1 MAQIIPATKNI
12 LIVAGDPSG
21 DLHGAN
27 LIRELKAL
35 DPELN
40 IACLGGERMRRESD
54 RFIYN
59 LAGLGIGG
67 FTAPLSK
74 FFLWLRLISVIRNY
88 MEEKNPACIIP
99 IDFYGFNHQ
108 ILGLAKHRNIPAY
121 YYISPQVWAS
131 RANRAVKLARLVKK
145 MLLIFPFEEKIYK
158 DAGAEYEYVG
168 HPILDILPEP
178 AEPEA
183 KRGGTGYPW
192 KIGLMPGSRMQ
203 EIERHMPVFWQ
214 SFLKIKEAFPQ
225 SRAYIFA
232 AKEIADETLIR
243 LCAQG
248 APQDSPRDVEI
259 IREDD
264 YQLRRRMDAV
274 ITCSG
279 TATLENGL
287 LGLPLSVVYIMP
299 QLTFQIAKRI
309 IKVPY
314 ISLVNIVAGK
324 GIVQE
329 LIQYQATPDAVAGS
343 IMQLLQNP
351 DKLNA
356 MRAELLKLRSK
367 LGDKGATRRAARI
380 ILDGAFPQKPAQP
393 EAVAEPAQEA
403 AAVK

>member
-27 LIRELKAL
+27 LIKELKEL

-40 IACLGGERMRRESD
+40 IACLGGERMRKVSD

-59 LAGLGIGG
+59 LAGLGVGG
-67 FTAPLSK
+67 FAAPLSK
-74 FFLWLRLISVIRNY
+74 FFLWLRLISLIRTY
-88 MEEKNPACIIP
+88 MEEKNPACLIT

-108 ILGLAKHRNIPAY
+108 ILGLARHRNIPAY

-131 RANRAVKLARLVKK
+131 RAGRAAKLARLVKK
-145 MLLIFPFEEKIYK
+145 MILIFPFEEKIYK
-158 DAGAEYEYVG
+158 EAGAECEYVG

-178 AEPEA
+178 VAPAE
-183 KRGGTGYPW
+183 KRGGMNYPW
-192 KIGLMPGSRMQ
+192 KVGLMPGSRMQ

-214 SFLKIKEAFPQ
+214 SFLKIKEAYPQ

-232 AKEIADETLIR
+232 AKEISDADLIR

-248 APQDSPRDVEI
+248 APQENPHDVEI
-259 IREDD
+259 VREDD
-264 YQLRRRMDAV
+264 YYLRSRMDAV

-287 LGLPLSVVYIMP
+287 LGLPLAVVYKMP
-299 QLTFQIAKRI
+299 EFTYQIARRI

-314 ISLVNIVAGK
+314 ISLVNIVAGR
-324 GIVQE
+324 GIVKE
-329 LIQYQATPDAVAGS
+329 HIQRAATPDAIAGS
-343 IMQLLQNP
+343 IMQLFQNP

-356 MRAELLKLRSK
+356 MRADLLALRAK
-367 LGDKGATRRAARI
+367 LGDKGATRRAAEI
-380 ILDGAFPQKPAQP
+380 ILNGAFPGTA
-393 EAVAEPAQEA
+393 ETTETAEPVPA
-403 AAVK
+403 K